1 MDINTTHFIHIA
13 KMMTV
18 PQTNQPFPI
27 TIEQLSESL
36 CCTPRNVKFILRRL
50 EESGFIEWKPGR
62 GRGNIS
68 QLTLLREVEEVI
80 EVSFQ
85 ELIAKNKIKEAI
97 EFMRSLESNEGLK
110 QRLFN
115 SLSVKMGF
123 HSEMETTS
131 KQDVLRLMQGRKL
144 EKLDP
149 AFIYTAFEAYLVGQ
163 ICNTLITYDA
173 TSDDFLPELAHNW
186 EHNDDYTLWTFY
198 LRKSVKFHHGRVM
211 TAQDV
216 KFTIQ
221 RLLDVNSSVMES
233 FKDIEEIVVKGERCV
248 QFQLQRPNL
257 FFLHLLSSVNTSI
270 LPYDIEMSSEM
281 NVDDGTHSE
290 ANPDFSGELIGTG
303 PFRVHEL
310 NQDVL
315 ILHAYE
321 QYYGLRP
328 HLDEIDIWFVANPL
342 SNERYYEIP
351 VENKVNLPMKGNE
364 AKRFHYTASGCKYLL
379 FNFHIEG
386 IQHQLLFRQ
395 ALRIIF
401 DQVAIVKEL
410 GGFRVAPADSFLPWR
425 SKEREWSEPSLTLA
439 AQLLKRSGY
448 QGETINLAYKLHKD
462 DEDAKWFKH
471 RAAQV
476 GLNIKLQYYK
486 QVDTTISCKVE
497 LMLESAHIVL
507 VEEILEDDWQ
517 WGMMNFFGNKSN
529 YLHSFLLP
537 EQVDELHS
545 LLQHFSQLEKEAR
558 IALLVEAEQV
568 LRKNAWLLHGYHINN
583 TALLNQSLLG
593 LHTSSFGFLDISKLW
608 VKPF

>member
-1 MDINTTHFIHIA
+1 MDINTNHFIHIA

-18 PQTNQPFPI
+18 PQKNEPFPI
-27 TIEQLSESL
+27 TIEQLSDAL

-50 EESGFIEWKPGR
+50 EESGFIEWMPGR

-97 EFMRSLESNEGLK
+97 EFMSSLESNEALK

-131 KQDVLRLMQGRKL
+131 KHDILRLMQGRKL

-163 ICNTLITYDA
+163 ICNTLITYDVV
-173 TSDDFLPELAHNW
+173 SSDFLPELAHNW

-221 RLLDVNSSVMES
+221 RLLEVNSSVMES
-233 FKDIEEIVVKGERCV
+233 FKDIQDIVVKGERVV

-257 FFLHLLSSVNTSI
+257 FFLHLLSSVNASI
-270 LPYDIEMSSEM
+270 LPYDIEL
-281 NVDDGTHSE
+281 NK
-290 ANPDFSGELIGTG
+290 LIGTG

-310 NQDVL
+310 NQEVL

-328 HLDEIDIWFVANPL
+328 HLDEIDIWFVANPP

-351 VENKVNLPMKGNE
+351 VENQVKLPIQGKE

-386 IQHQLLFRQ
+386 IQHQLLFRE

-410 GGFRVAPADSFLPWR
+410 GGFRVAPADSFLPWK
-425 SKEREWSEPSLTLA
+425 SKEKEWSEPSLKLA
-439 AQLLKRSGY
+439 AQLLERSGY
-448 QGETINLAYKLHKD
+448 QGETINLAYKLYKD
-462 DEDAKWFKH
+462 DEDAKWIKN

-476 GLNIKLQYYK
+476 GLNIELQYYA

-517 WGMMNFFGNKSN
+517 WGMMNYFWNTSN

-537 EQVDELHS
+537 NQINELHS
-545 LLQHFSQLEKEAR
+545 LLEQFSLLEKQAR
-558 IALLVEAEQV
+558 ISLLAEAEQL

-608 VKPF
+608 VKPT

>member
-1 MDINTTHFIHIA
+1 MDINTTHFLHIV

-18 PQTNQPFPI
+18 PQKNQPYPI

-50 EESGFIEWKPGR
+50 EESGFIEWMPGR

-97 EFMRSLESNEGLK
+97 EFMSSLESNEALK

-131 KQDVLRLMQGRKL
+131 KHDILRLMQGRKL

-163 ICNTLITYDA
+163 ICNTLITYDVE
-173 TSDDFLPELAHNW
+173 SDDFLPELAHNW

-233 FKDIEEIVVKGERCV
+233 FENIEEIVVKSERCV

-257 FFLHLLSSVNTSI
+257 FFLHLLSSVNASI
-270 LPYDIEMSSEM
+270 LPYDIEL
-281 NVDDGTHSE
+281 NK
-290 ANPDFSGELIGTG
+290 LIGTG

-310 NQDVL
+310 NQEVL

-328 HLDEIDIWFVANPL
+328 HLDEIDIWFVANPPT
-342 SNERYYEIP
+342 NERYYEIP
-351 VENKVNLPMKGNE
+351 VENKVKLPMQGTE

-425 SKEREWSEPSLTLA
+425 SKQREWNELSLTLA
-439 AQLLKRSGY
+439 AQLLERSGY

-462 DEDAKWFKH
+462 DEDAKWIKN

-476 GLNIKLQYYK
+476 GLNIELQYYA

-517 WGMMNFFGNKSN
+517 WGMINYFWNTSN

-537 EQVDELHS
+537 NQINELHS
-545 LLQHFSQLEKEAR
+545 LLEQFSLLEKQAR
-558 IALLVEAEQV
+558 ISLLAEAEQL

-608 VKPF
+608 VKPT

>member
-1 MDINTTHFIHIA
+1 MDINTNHFIHIA

-18 PQTNQPFPI
+18 PQKNEPFPI
-27 TIEQLSESL
+27 TIEQLSDAL

-50 EESGFIEWKPGR
+50 EESGFIEWMPGR

-97 EFMRSLESNEGLK
+97 EFMSSLESNEALK

-131 KQDVLRLMQGRKL
+131 KHDVLRLMQGRKL

-163 ICNTLITYDA
+163 ICNTLITYDVV
-173 TSDDFLPELAHNW
+173 SSDFLPELAHNW

-221 RLLDVNSSVMES
+221 RLLEVNSSVMES
-233 FKDIEEIVVKGERCV
+233 FKDIQDIVVKGERVV

-257 FFLHLLSSVNTSI
+257 FFLHLLSSVNASI
-270 LPYDIEMSSEM
+270 LPYDIEL
-281 NVDDGTHSE
+281 NK
-290 ANPDFSGELIGTG
+290 LIGTG

-310 NQDVL
+310 NQEVL

-328 HLDEIDIWFVANPL
+328 HLDEIDIWFVANPP

-351 VENKVNLPMKGNE
+351 VENQVKLPIQGKE

-386 IQHQLLFRQ
+386 IQHQLLFRE

-410 GGFRVAPADSFLPWR
+410 GGFRVAPADSFLPWK
-425 SKEREWSEPSLTLA
+425 SKEKEWSEPSLKLA
-439 AQLLKRSGY
+439 AQLLERSGY
-448 QGETINLAYKLHKD
+448 QGETINLAYKLYKD
-462 DEDAKWFKH
+462 DEDAKWIKN

-476 GLNIKLQYYK
+476 GLNIELQYYA

-517 WGMMNFFGNKSN
+517 WGMMNYFWNTSN

-537 EQVDELHS
+537 NQINELHS
-545 LLQHFSQLEKEAR
+545 LLEQFSLLEKQAR
-558 IALLVEAEQV
+558 ISLLAEAEQL

-608 VKPF
+608 VKPT

>member
-1 MDINTTHFIHIA
+1 
-13 KMMTV
+13 MMTV
-18 PQTNQPFPI
+18 PQKNQPFPI
-27 TIEQLSESL
+27 TIEQLSDAL

-97 EFMRSLESNEGLK
+97 EFMSSLESNEALK

-131 KQDVLRLMQGRKL
+131 KHDVLRLMQGRKL

-163 ICNTLITYDA
+163 ICNTLITYDVV
-173 TSDDFLPELAHNW
+173 SGDFLPDLAHNW

-221 RLLDVNSSVMES
+221 RLLDINSSVMES
-233 FKDIEEIVVKGERCV
+233 FKDIQDIVVKGERV
-248 QFQLQRPNL
+248 VHFQLQRPNL

-270 LPYDIEMSSEM
+270 LPYDKELKKIEM
-281 NVDDGTHSE
+281 NIDDRTHSE
-290 ANPDFSGELIGTG
+290 ANQFSDKLIGTG

-310 NQDVL
+310 NQEVL

-328 HLDEIDIWFVANPL
+328 HLDEIDIWFVANPP

-351 VENKVNLPMKGNE
+351 VENQVKLPKQGNE

-386 IQHQLLFRQ
+386 IQHQLLFRE

-425 SKEREWSEPSLTLA
+425 SKEKEWSEPSLKLA
-439 AQLLKRSGY
+439 AQLIERSGY

-462 DEDAKWFKH
+462 DEDAKWIKH

-476 GLNIKLQYYK
+476 GLNIELQYYA

-497 LMLESAHIVL
+497 LMLESAHMVL

-517 WGMMNFFGNKSN
+517 WGMMNYFWNTSN

-537 EQVDELHS
+537 SQIDELHS
-545 LLQHFSQLEKEAR
+545 LLEDFSQLEKQAR
-558 IALLVEAEQV
+558 ISLLAEAEQ
-568 LRKNAWLLHGYHINN
+568 LLGKNAWLLHGYHINN

-608 VKPF
+608 VKPY

>member
-1 MDINTTHFIHIA
+1 MDINTNHFIHIA

-18 PQTNQPFPI
+18 PQKNEPFPI
-27 TIEQLSESL
+27 TIEQLSDAL

-50 EESGFIEWKPGR
+50 EESGFIEWMPGR
-62 GRGNIS
+62 GRGNTS

-97 EFMRSLESNEGLK
+97 EFMSSLESNEALK

-131 KQDVLRLMQGRKL
+131 KHDVLRLMQGRKL

-163 ICNTLITYDA
+163 ICNTLITYDVV
-173 TSDDFLPELAHNW
+173 SSDFLPELAHNW

-221 RLLDVNSSVMES
+221 RLLEVNSSVMES
-233 FKDIEEIVVKGERCV
+233 FKDIQDIVVKGERVV

-257 FFLHLLSSVNTSI
+257 FFLHLLSSVNASI
-270 LPYDIEMSSEM
+270 LPYDIEL
-281 NVDDGTHSE
+281 NK
-290 ANPDFSGELIGTG
+290 LIGTG

-310 NQDVL
+310 NQEVL

-328 HLDEIDIWFVANPL
+328 HLDEIDIWFVANPP

-351 VENKVNLPMKGNE
+351 VENQVKLPIQGKE

-386 IQHQLLFRQ
+386 IQHQLLFRE

-410 GGFRVAPADSFLPWR
+410 GGFRVAPADSFLPWK
-425 SKEREWSEPSLTLA
+425 SKEKEWSEPSLKLA
-439 AQLLKRSGY
+439 AQLLERSGY
-448 QGETINLAYKLHKD
+448 QGETINLAYKLYKD
-462 DEDAKWFKH
+462 DEDAKWIKN

-476 GLNIKLQYYK
+476 GLNIELQYYA

-517 WGMMNFFGNKSN
+517 WGMMNYFWNTSN

-537 EQVDELHS
+537 NQINELHS
-545 LLQHFSQLEKEAR
+545 LLEQFSLLEKQAR
-558 IALLVEAEQV
+558 ISLLAEAEQL

-608 VKPF
+608 VKPT